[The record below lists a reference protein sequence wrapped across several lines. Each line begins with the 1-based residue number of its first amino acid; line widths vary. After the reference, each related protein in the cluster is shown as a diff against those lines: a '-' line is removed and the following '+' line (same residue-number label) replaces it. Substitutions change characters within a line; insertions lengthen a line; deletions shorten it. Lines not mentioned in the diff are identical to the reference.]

1 MRECG
6 DAPQVV
12 HRAHLAEHFAQA
24 LLRGIVR
31 DVSEEH
37 VVRRTAATHLGLGS
51 QEVRAR
57 PHSENARF
65 GNESKSSYI
74 CVFSQ
79 MHFSS
84 QLSSRAF
91 QTVPARARFE
101 KEGRARRR
109 ARVSVSR
116 RWARGARAQE
126 ATPRT
131 MGAGSNEDG
140 ELGEIREFS
149 RDDRR
154 SRSRSRERDERDRAG
169 DREDRGR
176 YRDGRDDR
184 RRGYSRDRHGD
195 RLRDRRVDGG
205 GRAWDAGKDR
215 ERSRDRDAS
224 RDRGRDRRRDYDRD
238 RDDSTRER
246 PSAASAPQQAL
257 VENKTE
263 EKEMTAEE
271 ERARAHGSRSAR
283 DLSRRHTVIEDPRT
297 LFTLAPF
304 PRFPTFPSK
313 KKDQFSAFQQ
323 PRG

>member
-6 DAPQVV
+6 EAPQVV

-57 PHSENARF
+57 PHSENARK

-140 ELGEIREFS
+140 ELGEIAILPRRPAQPQPVS
-149 RDDRR
+149 RTRRARSRRR
-154 SRSRSRERDERDRAG
+154 SREP
-169 DREDRGR
+169 
-176 YRDGRDDR
+176 
-184 RRGYSRDRHGD
+184 
-195 RLRDRRVDGG
+195 RRVPRRPR
-205 GRAWDAGKDR
+205 RA
-215 ERSRDRDAS
+215 
-224 RDRGRDRRRDYDRD
+224 
-238 RDDSTRER
+238 
-246 PSAASAPQQAL
+246 QAW
-257 VENKTE
+257 V
-263 EKEMTAEE
+263 
-271 ERARAHGSRSAR
+271 
-283 DLSRRHTVIEDPRT
+283 
-297 LFTLAPF
+297 
-304 PRFPTFPSK
+304 
-313 KKDQFSAFQQ
+313 
-323 PRG
+323 